1 MKDLDKYSVLPT
13 DHMVNHIKDCTT
25 TDEIVEILDGHDCS
39 QITLSDY
46 INYLLKV
53 KNLKRPQ
60 VVKDAHLD
68 ATFGYQIFRGDRG
81 CSRDK
86 LLSLAFAMNCNLT
99 ETNRMLKLA
108 GYRELYLKNKRDT
121 VISFC
126 IKSGKSLPETDY
138 ELYRFGQ
145 ETISDD

>member
-1 MKDLDKYSVLPT
+1 MKDLEKYSVLPT
-13 DHMVNHIKDCTT
+13 DQMVNNIKDCTT

-46 INYLLKV
+46 LNYLLEV

-68 ATFGYQIFRGDRG
+68 ATFGYQIFKGDRG

-86 LLSLAFAMNCNLT
+86 LFSLAFAMNCNLT

>member
-1 MKDLDKYSVLPT
+1 MLS
-13 DHMVNHIKDCTT
+13 NIKDCKT
-25 TDEIVEILDGHDCS
+25 TDDIVEFLDGHDCS

-46 INYLLKV
+46 LNYLLDV
-53 KNLKRPQ
+53 KCLKRSQ

-68 ATFGYQIFRGDRG
+68 ATFGYQIFKGTRG

-86 LLSLAFAMNCNLT
+86 LLSLAFAMGSNLS

-108 GYRELYLKNKRDT
+108 GYSELYLKNKRDT

-126 IKSGKSLPETDY
+126 IKSGKTLFQTDY

-145 ETISDD
+145 KTISED